1 MHTMHAG
8 TWLCCVVIVAHV
20 VDTPTHTLA
29 TAHMLE
35 GFRHA
40 PQLSMHRLAH
50 DTTPHLLRHTHAGK
64 GSASC
69 CVCYTRLVWLA
80 YKREKYT
87 ALGGHIFVTACWK
100 GTACHHSVPPNGWQ
114 PLFCNSLLERYN
126 WPSLSSGASCC
137 ATAYTRKG
145 SGIHHGIWQ
154 QLHQCLQL
162 VGYSRWHR
170 HNHASCTSHTCTHL
184 HTHTQQ
190 SQHCELNCTFQ
201 CSSVVSC

>member
-8 TWLCCVVIVAHV
+8 TWLCCIVIVAHV
-20 VDTPTHTLA
+20 VDTPTHTRHGAHAGRVQTCA
-29 TAHMLE
+29 TAEHAQACPRHHTAPAAAHTRWK
-35 GFRHA
+35 GF
-40 PQLSMHRLAH
+40 S
-50 DTTPHLLRHTHAGK
+50 LL
-64 GSASC
+64 
-69 CVCYTRLVWLA
+69 VCYTRLVWLA

-87 ALGGHIFVTACWK
+87 ALGGHIFATACWK
-100 GTACHHSVPPNGWQ
+100 GTACNHSVPPNGWQ

>member
-64 GSASC
+64 GSAA
-69 CVCYTRLVWLA
+69 VCATPGWYGWHTSRRNTQL
-80 YKREKYT
+80 
-87 ALGGHIFVTACWK
+87 LGGT
-100 GTACHHSVPPNGWQ
+100 
-114 PLFCNSLLERYN
+114 FCNSLLERYSL
-126 WPSLSSGASCC
+126 PSLSASQWV
-137 ATAYTRKG
+137 ATTFLQQPAGKVQLAITQQRRLLLCHC
-145 SGIHHGIWQ
+145 IHPEGFRHTPWHLAAATSMPPAGKVQ
-154 QLHQCLQL
+154 PVAPAQPRLLHF
-162 VGYSRWHR
+162 
-170 HNHASCTSHTCTHL
+170 THL
-184 HTHTQQ
+184 HTLAHT
-190 SQHCELNCTFQ
+190 HTTITTL
-201 CSSVVSC
+201 